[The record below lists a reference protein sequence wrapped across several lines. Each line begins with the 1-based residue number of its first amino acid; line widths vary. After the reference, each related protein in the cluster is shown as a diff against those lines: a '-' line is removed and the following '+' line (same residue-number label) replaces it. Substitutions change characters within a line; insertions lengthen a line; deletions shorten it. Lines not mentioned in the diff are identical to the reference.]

1 MKISIVVEG
10 ANRIWNAT
18 LENSHASRDFAVML
32 PLSLTLSDY
41 NGTEKIADLPARL
54 STDGTPDGISPEIGD
69 ITYYAPW
76 GNLAIFY
83 RGFPYSRG
91 LVRLGRIEGDIKSL
105 TDESDVRVR
114 IERATNLE
122 QFEQPFS
129 SERPGLREILT

>member
-1 MKISIVVEG
+1 
-10 ANRIWNAT
+10 
-18 LENSHASRDFAVML
+18 ML